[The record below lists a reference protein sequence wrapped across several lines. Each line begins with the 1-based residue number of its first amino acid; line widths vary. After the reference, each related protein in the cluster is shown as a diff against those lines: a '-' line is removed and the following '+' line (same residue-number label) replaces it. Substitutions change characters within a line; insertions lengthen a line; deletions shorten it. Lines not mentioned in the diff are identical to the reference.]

1 MRHALALGLT
11 IDVQRLRQAQRGALL
26 QRSGDG
32 KLMPLF

>member
-1 MRHALALGLT
+1 MHHVRKPEKARHLG
-11 IDVQRLRQAQRGALL
+11 RALL